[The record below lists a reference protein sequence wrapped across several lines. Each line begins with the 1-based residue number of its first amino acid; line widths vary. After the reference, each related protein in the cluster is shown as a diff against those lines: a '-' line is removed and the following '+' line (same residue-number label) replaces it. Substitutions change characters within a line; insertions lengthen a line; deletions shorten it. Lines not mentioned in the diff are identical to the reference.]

1 LRREVQHDVVIRIAA
16 AGDVHAS
23 ELTRDRIRAA
33 FDEVQDSAD
42 LVLLAGDLTT
52 TGELDQAAV
61 LADACRGSQVP
72 ICAILGN
79 HDLHCGHGDELAALL
94 RDAGINMLERAS
106 AVYELDGAEVGI
118 VGAKGFVGGFPGSAL
133 PDFGESLLRRVYAET
148 TAEVEAIAKGL
159 QEVAHCALRIVLL
172 HYSPTSD
179 TLHGEPE
186 GIWTYLGCD
195 RLAVPIAEYRPDMVV
210 HGHAH
215 AGSFEGAI
223 GPVPVYNVAVH
234 VTGRDFYVFEL
245 GPHEVEVAP

>member
-1 LRREVQHDVVIRIAA
+1 MVRIAA

-23 ELTRDRIRAA
+23 HATRDRIVESFARVGE
-33 FDEVQDSAD
+33 DAD

-52 TGELDQAAV
+52 HGEPEQAQM
-61 LADACRGSQVP
+61 LAEACRGCSAP

-79 HDLHCGHGDELAALL
+79 HDLHSGRGDDVTQIL
-94 RDAGINMLERAS
+94 RDAGVNMLGRAP
-106 AVYELDGAEVGI
+106 AVYELGDLEVGV

-133 PDFGESLLRRVYAET
+133 PDFGEPLLRRVYAET
-148 TAEVEAIAKGL
+148 TAEVEAIARGL
-159 QEVAHCALRIVLL
+159 QVVAHCALRIVLL
-172 HYSPTSD
+172 HYAPTSD

-195 RLAVPIAEYRPDMVV
+195 RLAAPIAEFLPDVV
-210 HGHAH
+210 LHGHAH

-245 GPHEVEVAP
+245 GPHEVEVESRS